1 MKTSSLDLRNPRV
14 LLSALF
20 LGTALILLGRPSPA
34 AFKVTNVS
42 VQEARAMIDGGAV
55 VVDVRG
61 KEAFDARHIPGALNV
76 PLDTLRNAIPL
87 ALARSIA
94 APVVVYCGDG
104 ARIGP
109 EGTSILNKGGFSKA
123 VNMKSGIQ
131 GWADAG
137 LAVAK

>member
-1 MKTSSLDLRNPRV
+1 MKTSSINFRNRRN
-14 LLSALF
+14 LI
-20 LGTALILLGRPSPA
+20 GALILGA
-34 AFKVTNVS
+34 ALIVVARQAQPTFDVTNVS
-42 VQEARAMIDGGAV
+42 VQEARAMIDSGAV

-61 KEAFDARHIPGALNV
+61 KEAFDARHIPGAINV
-76 PLDTLRNAIPL
+76 PLETLRTAIPL
-87 ALARSIA
+87 ALAQAIV

-104 ARIGP
+104 VRIGP

-137 LAVAK
+137 LTVAK